1 MLVDWLLLAVYA
13 LGSLIHCYTDFKEQ
27 LLYDE
32 VSYVMLGAG
41 LIYAAVHQGT
51 LAGFIGA
58 GVSGSLF
65 FRLFGFCNGGMG
77 YGDVKLAVVLGGWL
91 GWQQGLLSLLLALCM
106 GSIVGLALLVFGGKD
121 RKDAIPFG
129 PYMCISGAIM
139 LAYGKELL
147 DWYSTFFV

>member
-1 MLVDWLLLAVYA
+1 MLVDWLLLAIYA

-32 VSYVMLGAG
+32 VSYAMLGAG
-41 LIYAAVHQGT
+41 LIYTAVHQGT

-58 GVSGSLF
+58 GVAGSLF
-65 FRLFGFCNGGMG
+65 FLLFGFCNGGMG

-106 GSIVGLALLVFGGKD
+106 GSIVGLVLLVFGGKGG
-121 RKDAIPFG
+121 KDAIPFG

-147 DWYSTFFV
+147 AWYSTFFV